1 MWARRRVAELS
12 RDPLRVENTKEITQL
27 GLDYGIMTQFTSF
40 VAVEEKVVT
49 SGGRMRKTAMP
60 VAIPEEVRPQSALLG
75 KLPSSVGSG
84 GGVGAGSGGSFS
96 SAVFTI
102 AAPAAAG
109 KLPVPT
115 PKLDASLHGL
125 LHTDGSVHVQVLLRD
140 ASEATLEELRKSGLV
155 ITREPAR
162 DLLVQGTIAA
172 GKLADLARLSSVRYV
187 VRLSR

>member
-1 MWARRRVAELS
+1 VH
-12 RDPLRVENTKEITQL
+12 V
-27 GLDYGIMTQFTSF
+27 
-40 VAVEEKVVT
+40 
-49 SGGRMRKTAMP
+49 P
-60 VAIPEEVRPQSALLG
+60 VSIPEGVQLQSALRHFSPPTSG
-75 KLPSSVGSG
+75 SGSG
-84 GGVGAGSGGSFS
+84 GGIGRGGGIGPGTGGGFGGGAFKIGP
-96 SAVFTI
+96 
-102 AAPAAAG
+102 PAAAG